1 MHQYRLVDNLL
12 ERSSAE
18 KDLGVLVTSRLDMS
32 QQRALAAKKANR
44 ILNGVLKR
52 TWPEGQGR

>member
-32 QQRALAAKKANR
+32 QQRALAAKKANG

>member
-32 QQRALAAKKANR
+32 QQRALAAKKANC